1 MSSNRPFFSKFDRA
15 AFWAGTAISFLVYF
29 LTCAPTVSLEDCGE
43 LATAGDYAGVP
54 HPPGYPSWTM
64 CAWIFSRLLSWVAFR
79 GQPNPAWAI
88 AVMSAFWG
96 ALACGITAMLV
107 SRTAADLLGGR
118 RLVNPDPRV
127 PVPSAAAEGVD
138 ADLADDA
145 RDGPICFLA
154 GVSSA
159 LVFAFAP
166 VMWSQSTIVEV
177 YSFGQFFMALVLIL
191 VYRWMRRPTDGLLY
205 LTAFVFGLGLTNYQV
220 LLLALVPLVF
230 VILLQDIRLFRDFAL
245 VGIPMGLVAIA
256 MKLGSLLPMPGFP
269 KFPAIDP
276 EAPVC
281 SWLNISTGAG
291 KSLGPQD
298 WYIAALVLGAVF
310 LAVCGVLGRC
320 AALRA
325 RGREPSWFAGAKAGL
340 WLALAVAGAALL
352 VLCLALPAAKD
363 PYAGHLA
370 DMTRRYLAAGQPD
383 PVFHW
388 AKWGL
393 AFVAGI
399 AALWVLA
406 LFAPGGLWYAGACT
420 GLVVPIAA
428 FLANGCLLG
437 LTHPLSGW
445 FAFYVACGAAIL
457 ALAWLLLERGR
468 TVALAV
474 LAGSAGLA
482 FYGFMPIAGDACPP
496 LNWGYPRTWEGF
508 KHAISRGQYEAIVP
522 ESVFTAKFIRQIA
535 TYFVDI
541 RAQFTLVLAP
551 LGLVPF
557 AVWSARRGPA
567 PDGAA
572 RAPARMLPAA
582 VWLAVAIAALT
593 VLDRLAGG
601 GFLAVLRL
609 DKLLYLALLV
619 LAAAGLHALFLD
631 QLAPLVRRAL
641 EPDRDRSE
649 RLVSILSGGGI
660 LLVVAVAGCLFC
672 NPVAEFAL
680 EDILGMEAAG
690 GAYRALD
697 VALTALL
704 AVSWLVFA
712 GWIFSRAFR
721 RDPAVDTGV
730 DETSGRWHIV
740 TFVCFVMMSFLL
752 IALANPRGDVQDSF
766 IQKVKFIASHG
777 LYALWIGYGM
787 AYALRFLRDDRRV
800 RAVFV
805 PACAAVALAPLIP
818 IHENYFNFEL
828 YDRTSAADMDGHDFG
843 WQFGNY
849 QLRGA
854 PAISEELSDDEEPL
868 PNPCYPPEMGEN
880 AVFFG
885 GTDPGRFVP
894 TYMIYAAHVRPDVY
908 LITQNALADKTYLDT
923 MRGLYADAIWMPT
936 EYDNQEAFR
945 EYDAR
950 IQDEIRRG
958 VRDPSDTGGL
968 THDAQGRVSVNGAL
982 AVMEINA
989 IIAKQIFDHNRDLHD
1004 FYVEESYAMQW
1015 MYPYLTPHGLIMK
1028 VNHDRVPLSAEN
1040 ANADMDFWDW
1050 YVRRLLGDP
1059 GFAREIPA
1067 RKSFNKLRSALAGA
1081 YSWRGDRRRAE
1092 TAYRQAQSL
1101 YAYSP
1106 ESSFRLVQ
1114 DVLIPERRFE
1124 TAVDALRR
1132 LQRLDPNNRNIPI
1145 GPVEGLRDAQRRV
1158 DALRPKLDPGPDG
1171 QPTITEE
1178 ELLALVPDA
1187 LSCGAVDVAN
1197 RALLA
1202 AHTRQGA
1209 SRLFPVKLGLVLCDS
1224 GRPEQAAR
1232 ILATVPGLLA
1242 DPSLSPSDVRTI
1254 TTALLAANKA
1264 DAALSALRPY
1274 LRDREPRD
1282 WRAWVQFAIASHLLG
1297 DEARALT
1304 GMNQALQF
1312 GGGEAEAL
1320 LLKSPLAPLLRKQ
1333 RQQPAP
1339 RPAP

>member
-1 MSSNRPFFSKFDRA
+1 MSRNRPFFSKFDRA
-15 AFWAGTAISFLVYF
+15 AFWAGAAISFLVYF

-64 CAWIFSRLLSWVAFR
+64 CAWVFSRLLSWVAFR

-127 PVPSAAAEGVD
+127 PVPAAAAEGLD
-138 ADLADDA
+138 AALADDA
-145 RDGPICFLA
+145 RDGTICFLA

-177 YSFGQFFMALVLIL
+177 YSFGQFFMSLVLLL
-191 VYRWMRRPTDGLLY
+191 VYRWMRRPSDGLLF

-220 LLLALVPLVF
+220 LLLALAPLVF
-230 VILLQDIRLFRDFAL
+230 VILLQDIRLFRDFVL
-245 VGIPMGLVAIA
+245 VGIPMGLVAGM
-256 MKLGSLLPMPGFP
+256 MKLGSFFTQPGFP
-269 KFPAIDP
+269 KFPAADP
-276 EAPVC
+276 ECPVGGC
-281 SWLNISTGAG
+281 LLFGGSAAAAHG
-291 KSLGPQD
+291 
-298 WYIAALVLGAVF
+298 WYAAIAIAALVLAAAACLLGR
-310 LAVCGVLGRC
+310 LAV
-320 AALRA
+320 LRA
-325 RGREPSWFAGAKAGL
+325 AGREPAWAAQARL
-340 WLALAVAGAALL
+340 PAWAALAVAGAALAI
-352 VLCLALPAAKD
+352 LCLALPSAPE
-363 PYAGHLA
+363 PYTGSLKEL
-370 DMTRRYLAAGQPD
+370 TRRYLAAAQPD

-388 AKWGL
+388 AMWEL
-393 AFVAGI
+393 AFFAGV
-399 AALWVLA
+399 AALWVFS
-406 LFAPGGLWYAGACT
+406 LFTPGGLWYAGACT
-420 GLVVPIAA
+420 AALVPLAA
-428 FLANGCLLG
+428 LLRNGCLLG
-437 LTHPLSGW
+437 LTHPLSGY
-445 FAFYVACGAAIL
+445 FAAWCAIGAAIL

-468 TVALAV
+468 TVALAI

-551 LGLVPF
+551 LALVPF
-557 AVWSARRGPA
+557 AAWSLRRGPA
-567 PDGAA
+567 PDGSA
-572 RAPARMLPAA
+572 RPAVRMLPLAVGAA
-582 VWLAVAIAALT
+582 VLGAAIT
-593 VLDRLAGG
+593 ILDRLSGA
-601 GFLAVLRL
+601 LDLTHLRL
-609 DKLLYLALLV
+609 DKLLFLALLL
-619 LAAAGLHALFLD
+619 LAGVGLLQLFVD
-631 QLAPLVRRAL
+631 QIVPLVRRGL
-641 EPDRDRSE
+641 DGELDRSS
-649 RLVSILSGGGI
+649 RLVSFLSGAGI
-660 LLVVAVAGCLFC
+660 LAVVAVAGCLFF

-680 EDILGMEAAG
+680 EDLLGMKDG
-690 GAYRALD
+690 TGAYRALD
-697 VALTALL
+697 VLLTAVLG
-704 AVSWLVFA
+704 A
-712 GWIFSRAFR
+712 GWLALLLWLSLRVWA
-721 RDPAVDTGV
+721 RDPAIDAGV
-730 DETSGRWHIV
+730 DRVSGRWHLV
-740 TFVCFVMMSFLL
+740 TIACFGVMSFLL
-752 IALANPRGDVQDSF
+752 IALANPRGDIQDSF

-787 AYALRFLRDDRRV
+787 AYALRLLRDDRRV
-800 RAVFV
+800 RAAFL

-818 IHENYFNFEL
+818 VHENYYNFEL
-828 YDRTSAADMDGHDFG
+828 YDQTSAADMDGHDFG

-854 PAISEELSDDEEPL
+854 PAISEELDEDEEPL

-894 TYMIYAAHVRPDVY
+894 TYMIYSAHVRPDVY

-936 EYDNQEAFR
+936 EYDNQVAFR
-945 EYDAR
+945 EYDDR
-950 IQDEIRRG
+950 IQREIREGR
-958 VRDPSDTGGL
+958 RDPSDTGGL

-989 IIAKQIFDHNRDLHD
+989 IIAKQIFEHNKDLHD

-1028 VNHDRVPLSAEN
+1028 VNRDRVPLSAAA
-1040 ANADMDFWDW
+1040 ANLDMDFWDW

-1081 YSWRGDRRRAE
+1081 YRWRGDLRRAE

-1114 DVLIPERRFE
+1114 DVLVPERRFE
-1124 TAVDALRR
+1124 TATDLLLHLR
-1132 LQRLDPNNRNIPI
+1132 RLDPNNRNIP
-1145 GPVEGLRDAQRRV
+1145 VETIADLRDLSRRV
-1158 DALRPKLDPGPDG
+1158 EELRPKLDPGPDG
-1171 QPTITEE
+1171 QPAITEE
-1178 ELLALVPDA
+1178 ELLELIPKA
-1187 LSCGAVDVAN
+1187 LSCGANEVAN

-1202 AHTRQGA
+1202 GQMRRGT
-1209 SRLFPVKLGLVLCDS
+1209 SRLFPVKLGLALCGS
-1224 GRPEQAAR
+1224 GRPEQGAR
-1232 ILATVPGLLA
+1232 ILATVPDLLA
-1242 DPSLSPSDVRTI
+1242 DPSLSASDVRTVA
-1254 TTALLAANKA
+1254 TALIAANKPA
-1264 DAALSALRPY
+1264 AALSALRPY
-1274 LRDREPRD
+1274 LRDRGPED
-1282 WRAWVQFAIASHLLG
+1282 WRAWVQFALASHLLG
-1297 DEARALT
+1297 DENRALT
-1304 GMNQALQF
+1304 GMEQARRF
-1312 GGGEAEAL
+1312 GGQEAIEL
-1320 LLKSPLAPLLRKQ
+1320 MLKSPLAKLLPS
-1333 RQQPAP
+1333 PAP
-1339 RPAP
+1339 RPGAAR

>member
-1 MSSNRPFFSKFDRA
+1 
-15 AFWAGTAISFLVYF
+15 
-29 LTCAPTVSLEDCGE
+29 
-43 LATAGDYAGVP
+43 
-54 HPPGYPSWTM
+54 
-64 CAWIFSRLLSWVAFR
+64 
-79 GQPNPAWAI
+79 
-88 AVMSAFWG
+88 
-96 ALACGITAMLV
+96 
-107 SRTAADLLGGR
+107 
-118 RLVNPDPRV
+118 
-127 PVPSAAAEGVD
+127 VPSAAAAGAG
-138 ADLADDA
+138 ADLADDT
-145 RDGPICFLA
+145 RDGTICFLA

-191 VYRWMRRPTDGLLY
+191 VYRWMRRPTDGLLF

-245 VGIPMGLVAIA
+245 VGIPMGLVAVA
-256 MKLGSLLPMPGFP
+256 MKLGSFLSQPGFP
-269 KFPAIDP
+269 KFPPIDP
-276 EAPVC
+276 EAPVG
-281 SWLNISTGAG
+281 SWLMLSGGPG
-291 KSLGPQD
+291 KSFSPQD
-298 WYIAALVLGAVF
+298 WYIAALVLGVVF

-325 RGREPSWFAGAKAGL
+325 RGREPSWFAGAKTGL
-340 WLALAVAGAALL
+340 WVALVASGALLL

-370 DMTRRYLAAGQPD
+370 EMSRRYLAAGQPD

-388 AKWGL
+388 TKWAL
-393 AFVAGI
+393 VFVAGL
-399 AALWVLA
+399 AALWVFA

-420 GLVVPIAA
+420 GIVVPIAA

-468 TVALAV
+468 TVALAI

-482 FYGFMPIAGDACPP
+482 FYGFMPIAGDVCPP

-557 AVWSARRGPA
+557 AAWSLRRGKA
-567 PDGAA
+567 PDGSA
-572 RAPARMLPAA
+572 RAPLRMLPFAVGAA
-582 VWLAVAIAALT
+582 LLVAALT
-593 VLDRLAGG
+593 VLDRLSGS
-601 GFLAVLRL
+601 LVLSRL
-609 DKLLYLALLV
+609 RVDKLLFLALLL
-619 LAAAGLHALFLD
+619 LAAVGLLELFVD
-631 QLAPLVRRAL
+631 QVVPLVRRGFDESL
-641 EPDRDRSE
+641 DRSS
-649 RLVSILSGGGI
+649 RLVSFLSGAGI
-660 LLVVAVAGCLFC
+660 LLVVAVAGCLFF

-680 EDILGMEAAG
+680 EDILGMHPGTGMYRFLDASLTGLLGAG
-690 GAYRALD
+690 WLALL
-697 VALTALL
+697 VALALR
-704 AVSWLVFA
+704 VGF
-712 GWIFSRAFR
+712 
-721 RDPAVDTGV
+721 RDPAVDAGV
-730 DETSGRWHIV
+730 DAVSGRWHIV

-752 IALANPRGDVQDSF
+752 IALANPRGDIQDNF

-787 AYALRFLRDDRRV
+787 AYAMRFLRDDRRV
-800 RAVFV
+800 RSVFL

-818 IHENYFNFEL
+818 VHENYRNFEL
-828 YDRTSAADMDGHDFG
+828 YDKTSAADMDGHDFG

-854 PAISEELSDDEEPL
+854 PAISEELRDDEEPL
-868 PNPCYPPEMGEN
+868 PNPCYPPEMTEN

-894 TYMIYAAHVRPDVY
+894 TYMIYSAHVRPDVY

-936 EYDNQEAFR
+936 EHDNQIAFR
-945 EYDAR
+945 EYDDR
-950 IQDEIRRG
+950 IQREIREG
-958 VRDPSDTGGL
+958 KRDPSDTGGL
-968 THDAQGRVSVNGAL
+968 SHDAQGRVSVNGAL

-989 IIAKQIFDHNRDLHD
+989 IIAKQIFDRNRDLHD

-1015 MYPYLTPHGLIMK
+1015 MYPYLSPHGLIMK
-1028 VNHDRVPLSAEN
+1028 VNHDTAPLSSAN

-1067 RKSFNKLRSALAGA
+1067 RKSFNKLRSALAGS

-1124 TAVDALRR
+1124 TAADL
-1132 LQRLDPNNRNIPI
+1132 LHHLKRLDPNNRNIPVE
-1145 GPVEGLRDAQRRV
+1145 PVENLRDAQRRV

-1171 QPTITEE
+1171 QPAITEE
-1178 ELLALVPDA
+1178 ELLSLVPDA
-1187 LSCGAVDVAN
+1187 LACGANEVAQ

-1202 AHTRQGA
+1202 ANMRRGT
-1209 SRLFPVKLGLVLCDS
+1209 SRLFPVKLGLVLCDA

-1232 ILATVPGLLA
+1232 ILATVPDLLA
-1242 DPSLSPSDVRTI
+1242 DPSLSGSDVRTI
-1254 TTALLAANKA
+1254 STALIAANKNA
-1264 DAALSALRPY
+1264 AALSALRPY
-1274 LRDREPRD
+1274 LRDRDPKD
-1282 WRAWVQFAIASHLLG
+1282 WRAWVQFALANHFLG
-1297 DEARALT
+1297 DDAKALT
-1304 GMNQALQF
+1304 GMEQARKF
-1312 GGGEAEAL
+1312 GGQEAIEL
-1320 LLKSPLAPLLRKQ
+1320 MLKSPLATFLKPQ
-1333 RQQPAP
+1333 NPPAAP
-1339 RPAP
+1339 RP